1 MNVLL
6 QEAIALTKIQA
17 STRAM
22 SEQEM
27 QSMIL
32 GIASALQGIKSPEL
46 EEEQPVIVDW
56 KRSIRPKSILCLEC
70 GQSFKILTK
79 KHLAKH
85 DLDPVEYRAT
95 HGMPKGTPLLAK
107 ELSKA
112 RRERMKGIQLWKR
125 KRGAGLALPESG
137 AS

>member
-1 MNVLL
+1 MNALL

-32 GIASALQGIKSPEL
+32 GIASGLQGIKSPEV

-56 KRSIRPKSILCLEC
+56 KRSIRSKSILCLEC
-70 GQSFKILTK
+70 GKSFKILTK

-85 DLDPVEYRAT
+85 DLDPVEYRAIQ
-95 HGMPKGTPLLAK
+95 GMPKGTPLLAK

-125 KRGAGLALPESG
+125 KKGAGVTLPESG

>member
-1 MNVLL
+1 MDVLI
-6 QEAIALTKIQA
+6 QQAIELTKIQA
-17 STRAM
+17 STREM

-27 QSMIL
+27 WSMIK
-32 GIASALQGIKSPEL
+32 GISSGLQAIISRPVEDELPE
-46 EEEQPVIVDW
+46 IVDW
-56 KRSIRPKSILCLEC
+56 KRSIRAKSILCLEC

-125 KRGAGLALPESG
+125 KKDANISLPEPS
-137 AS
+137 AL